1 MQTLLEKFNVL
12 KSYTNANTQIEFDF
26 NKSGFSESLSAQ
38 SVRNKSMADFAKML
52 SVMDSVVENAIPVES
67 HTDKYVGAKYKDS
80 TLNRVYVFL
89 SALQDD
95 SGITPVQ
102 LEVKEFNDAKSR
114 TLYLAVTMDKIKAE
128 VSGADQLSAHK
139 AVSVQAPRSATFS
152 IPEIISKI
160 NPSDGAFLKYIP
172 DSMLSDAQKAAKQ
185 SALEAQQKKIDG
197 MKPNPINQTAAAET
211 QRTEENAAKT
221 QREAQSKAKP
231 DGISTYRAS
240 GQAVTPN
247 SAQPTGTPRR
257 SPAQIAKRLADDLKT
272 GYSVGTRKIR
282 QMPAEVQGISENRA
296 RQIAVRSKKAGS
308 YVVTMHEA
316 FHGLGERLG
325 MAGNQQMI
333 NNLDPTF
340 AQAYTAAELPGE
352 AFAEFGWRYMQS
364 DELARS
370 FAGDAYVDAF
380 EGAIRREGVA

>member
-12 KSYTNANTQIEFDF
+12 KSYTNANTKIEFDF

-67 HTDKYVGAKYKDS
+67 HTDKYVGTTREDRA
-80 TLNRVYVFL
+80 LNQTYVFL
-89 SALQDD
+89 SAFQDAT
-95 SGITPVQ
+95 GIAPVQ
-102 LEVKEFNDAKSR
+102 LEVKEYNDGRNS
-114 TLYLAVTMDKIKAE
+114 TLYLAATMDKIKAE
-128 VSGADQLSAHK
+128 VSGGDPIATETVGHVLP
-139 AVSVQAPRSATFS
+139 PRSATFS
-152 IPEIISKI
+152 IREIISKI

-197 MKPNPINQTAAAET
+197 MKP
-211 QRTEENAAKT
+211 
-221 QREAQSKAKP
+221 KP
-231 DGISTYRAS
+231 ISTYRAS
-240 GQAVTPN
+240 GQTVTLN

-282 QMPAEVQGISENRA
+282 QMPAEVQGIYENRA

-325 MAGNQQMI
+325 MVGNQQMI